1 MAAFCSYCRYVYCS
15 RGWNEKSRRGK
26 ITLFLYDIYDIKNN
40 VEGSMSLAEISGI
53 VGGIISIAFGLLVI
67 VWPRLLRYIVGIYFI
82 IIGVIAIVN
91 AL

>member
-1 MAAFCSYCRYVYCS
+1 MYVYCS
-15 RGWNEKSRRGK
+15 RGWKEKSRRGK
-26 ITLFLYDIYDIKNN
+26 ITLFLYDIKNN